1 METLLCKLKGV
12 PNQIILCVQ
21 NCSYP
26 KRQISDAFLW
36 FMFMVKKDFI

>member
-21 NCSYP
+21 NFSYP
-26 KRQISDAFLW
+26 KRQTQRCNSVGHIHG
-36 FMFMVKKDFI
+36 